1 MSSWQ
6 WLPAAFPM
14 GIMVGALVLTG
25 FGMDAGKNIFNKK
38 VRACPKSLVSL
49 ALPLRWHDTIVSEK
63 KQTNHS
69 AFKSSCIF

>member
-38 VRACPKSLVSL
+38 VRVPKITRFSRVTAPL
-49 ALPLRWHDTIVSEK
+49 A
-63 KQTNHS
+63 
-69 AFKSSCIF
+69 